1 MTSEIKR
8 RFTDTEMQTARETD
22 LPELLTHLGYQVKRI
37 GRYYTTAEMDSL
49 RIKDRRTWF
58 RYSQG
63 IGGDAITFLQHFCN
77 QSFPE
82 AVEYL
87 LTFQGRPRDAPVK
100 TKPVTKQDKPSEQ
113 FALPPRNA
121 DDRRVF
127 AYLRKRGIAAQVI
140 RQFMN
145 SGSLYEDAVHHN
157 CVFVG
162 RDHTGQARYAG
173 LRGTYDRDGKGFR
186 GDVSGSDKDIG
197 FAIPCDPVSDQV
209 RVFEAPIDLMSYY
222 TLHRSCCNAVALC
235 GLYDGALRTYLRNNP
250 QIRRIVLCLDM
261 DQPGQET
268 AEQLRKNMRNWD
280 MRYHRRSPAAG
291 RTGMSTCKKGKRWKG
306 GDDAIDPQ

>member
-22 LPELLTHLGYQVKRI
+22 LPELLTHLGYQVRRI
-37 GRYYTTAEMDSL
+37 GRYHTTAEMDSL

-145 SGSLYEDAVHHN
+145 RGSLYEDAVHHN

-250 QIRRIVLCLDM
+250 QIKRIVLCLDM
-261 DQPGQET
+261 DTPGQET
-268 AEQLRKNMRNWD
+268 AEQLRKK
-280 MRYHRRSPAAG
+280 YAELGYEISQEKPRSGKDWNEYLQKRKALERG
-291 RTGMSTCKKGKRWKG
+291 R
-306 GDDAIDPQ
+306 

>member
-1 MTSEIKR
+1 MTNG
-8 RFTDTEMQTARETD
+8 
-22 LPELLTHLGYQVKRI
+22 L
-37 GRYYTTAEMDSL
+37 
-49 RIKDRRTWF
+49 
-58 RYSQG
+58 
-63 IGGDAITFLQHFCN
+63 C
-77 QSFPE
+77 
-82 AVEYL
+82 
-87 LTFQGRPRDAPVK
+87 
-100 TKPVTKQDKPSEQ
+100 
-113 FALPPRNA
+113 
-121 DDRRVF
+121 VF

-186 GDVSGSDKDIG
+186 GDVSGSDKNIG

-209 RVFEAPIDLMSYY
+209 RVFEAPIDLMSYC

-250 QIRRIVLCLDM
+250 PDQADRSLFGYGYTGTRNGGTAPKKIRGNGI
-261 DQPGQET
+261 
-268 AEQLRKNMRNWD
+268 
-280 MRYHRRSPAAG
+280 
-291 RTGMSTCKKGKRWKG
+291 
-306 GDDAIDPQ
+306 

>member
-1 MTSEIKR
+1 M
-8 RFTDTEMQTARETD
+8 
-22 LPELLTHLGYQVKRI
+22 
-37 GRYYTTAEMDSL
+37 
-49 RIKDRRTWF
+49 
-58 RYSQG
+58 
-63 IGGDAITFLQHFCN
+63 
-77 QSFPE
+77 
-82 AVEYL
+82 
-87 LTFQGRPRDAPVK
+87 
-100 TKPVTKQDKPSEQ
+100 
-113 FALPPRNA
+113 PPRNA

-186 GDVSGSDKDIG
+186 GDVSGSDKNIG

-209 RVFEAPIDLMSYY
+209 RVFEAPIDLMSYC

-250 QIRRIVLCLDM
+250 QIKRIILCLDM

-268 AEQLRKNMRNWD
+268 AEQLRKK
-280 MRYHRRSPAAG
+280 YAELGYEISQEKPRSGKDWNEYLQKRKAPERG
-291 RTGMSTCKKGKRWKG
+291 R
-306 GDDAIDPQ
+306 

>member
-1 MTSEIKR
+1 M
-8 RFTDTEMQTARETD
+8 
-22 LPELLTHLGYQVKRI
+22 
-37 GRYYTTAEMDSL
+37 
-49 RIKDRRTWF
+49 
-58 RYSQG
+58 
-63 IGGDAITFLQHFCN
+63 
-77 QSFPE
+77 
-82 AVEYL
+82 
-87 LTFQGRPRDAPVK
+87 
-100 TKPVTKQDKPSEQ
+100 
-113 FALPPRNA
+113 PPRNA

-186 GDVSGSDKDIG
+186 GDVSGSDKNIG

-209 RVFEAPIDLMSYY
+209 RVFEAPIDLMSYC
-222 TLHRSCCNAVALC
+222 TLYRSCCNAVALC

-250 QIRRIVLCLDM
+250 QIKRIVLCLDM
-261 DQPGQET
+261 DTPGQET
-268 AEQLRKNMRNWD
+268 AEQLRKKYAEMG
-280 MRYHRRSPAAG
+280 YEISQEKPHI
-291 RTGMSTCKKGKRWKG
+291 GKDWNEYLQKEKHWKG
-306 GDDAIDPQ
+306 AMN

>member
-1 MTSEIKR
+1 M
-8 RFTDTEMQTARETD
+8 
-22 LPELLTHLGYQVKRI
+22 
-37 GRYYTTAEMDSL
+37 
-49 RIKDRRTWF
+49 
-58 RYSQG
+58 
-63 IGGDAITFLQHFCN
+63 
-77 QSFPE
+77 
-82 AVEYL
+82 
-87 LTFQGRPRDAPVK
+87 
-100 TKPVTKQDKPSEQ
+100 
-113 FALPPRNA
+113 PPRNA

-197 FAIPCDPVSDQV
+197 FAIPCDPVFDQV

-250 QIRRIVLCLDM
+250 QIKRIVLCLDM
-261 DQPGQET
+261 DTPGQET
-268 AEQLRKNMRNWD
+268 AEQLRKK
-280 MRYHRRSPAAG
+280 YAELGYEISQEKPRSGKDWNEYLQKRKALERG
-291 RTGMSTCKKGKRWKG
+291 R
-306 GDDAIDPQ
+306 